1 MKKFISLAIM
11 LLVSAVAVDAS
22 AQASKLVGKWSVDSS
37 VFGLEKQGFKNAKST
52 MIFEEDGEVEVLL
65 SADATMPI
73 DDQTSVVISI
83 EFEVEADWTLDG
95 SVISLNATDVD
106 VDIEKIAI
114 EPYNPMYADVL
125 VMLKDEL
132 EKQLRAEMSGLD
144 ENFSGE
150 MTIVY
155 IDDKTMKLND
165 AGDIVIC
172 KRIW

>member
-1 MKKFISLAIM
+1 MKKFISLAIV
-11 LLVSAVAVDAS
+11 LLITAVAVDAS
-22 AQASKLVGKWSVDSS
+22 AQASKIIGKWNVDSS
-37 VFGLEKQGFKNAKST
+37 VFGLEKHGFKNTKST

-65 SADATMPI
+65 LADATMPI

-83 EFEVEADWTLDG
+83 EFEIEADWTLDG

-106 VDIEKIAI
+106 VDVEKIAI
-114 EPYNPMYADVL
+114 EPYNPIYADML
-125 VMLKDEL
+125 VMIKDEL

>member
-1 MKKFISLAIM
+1 MKKFISLAI
-11 LLVSAVAVDAS
+11 LLLITAVAVDAS
-22 AQASKLVGKWSVDSS
+22 AQASKIIGKWNVDSS
-37 VFGLEKQGFKNAKST
+37 VFGLEKQGFKNTKST

-83 EFEVEADWTLDG
+83 EFEIEADWTLDG

-106 VDIEKIAI
+106 VDVEKIAI
-114 EPYNPMYADVL
+114 EPYNPIYADVL
-125 VMLKDEL
+125 VMIKDEL

-144 ENFSGE
+144 EDFSGE
-150 MTIVY
+150 MTIIY
-155 IDDKTMKLND
+155 IDANTMKLND
-165 AGDIVIC
+165 GADIVMC

>member
-1 MKKFISLAIM
+1 MKKFISLAIV
-11 LLVSAVAVDAS
+11 LLITAVAVDAS
-22 AQASKLVGKWSVDSS
+22 AQASKIIGKWNVDSS
-37 VFGLEKQGFKNAKST
+37 VFGLEKQGFKNTKST

-83 EFEVEADWTLDG
+83 EFEIEADWTLDG

-106 VDIEKIAI
+106 VDVEKIAI
-114 EPYNPMYADVL
+114 EPYNPIYADVL
-125 VMLKDEL
+125 VMIKDEL

-144 ENFSGE
+144 EDFSGE
-150 MTIVY
+150 MTIIY
-155 IDDKTMKLND
+155 IDANTMKLND
-165 AGDIVIC
+165 GADIVMC